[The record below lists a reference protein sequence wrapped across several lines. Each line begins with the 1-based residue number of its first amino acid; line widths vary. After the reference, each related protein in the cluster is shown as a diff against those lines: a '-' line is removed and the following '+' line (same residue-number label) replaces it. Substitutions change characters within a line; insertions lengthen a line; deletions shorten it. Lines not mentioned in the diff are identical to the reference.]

1 MFMYLLN
8 LYFLNFD
15 CASKNKMKMV
25 IKITTIVLIKIKL
38 KLKILNYMN
47 VKIK

>member
-1 MFMYLLN
+1 
-8 LYFLNFD
+8 
-15 CASKNKMKMV
+15 MKIV
-25 IKITTIVLIKIKL
+25 IKITTIVLINIKL

>member
-1 MFMYLLN
+1 
-8 LYFLNFD
+8 
-15 CASKNKMKMV
+15 MKMV